1 MTQITFYI
9 LSNSLYEEIKGEDAM
24 RRMDVDKK
32 IDEFKRE
39 YNLNVDFD
47 AMGNLDPETV
57 CAGIVQFIEDEE
69 NMAEDWCNL
78 VNE

>member
-1 MTQITFYI
+1 
-9 LSNSLYEEIKGEDAM
+9 M

-69 NMAEDWCNL
+69 NMAED
-78 VNE
+78 

>member
-1 MTQITFYI
+1 
-9 LSNSLYEEIKGEDAM
+9 M

-47 AMGNLDPETV
+47 AMGNLDADTV
-57 CAGIVQFIEDEE
+57 CAGVVQFIEDEQ
-69 NMAEDWCNL
+69 NYNDDDWYR
-78 VNE
+78 EEYKDKGII

>member
-1 MTQITFYI
+1 
-9 LSNSLYEEIKGEDAM
+9 M

-47 AMGNLDPETV
+47 AMGNLDADTV
-57 CAGIVQFIEDEE
+57 CAGVVQFIEDEQ
-69 NMAEDWCNL
+69 NNDDDWSI
-78 VNE
+78 